1 MLITEAAKV
10 LCNAKTLTGDHSV
23 YVTVAKTAKTA
34 LAWTVISVQICCQ
47 CSQSGCRAYYSVVET
62 DLLLQLL
69 KTLVILVVTVT
80 VKLLDSADMVNIS
93 ELQISDYSADLLHLL
108 L

>member
-34 LAWTVISVQICCQ
+34 LAWTVISVQICC
-47 CSQSGCRAYYSVVET
+47 
-62 DLLLQLL
+62 
-69 KTLVILVVTVT
+69 
-80 VKLLDSADMVNIS
+80 
-93 ELQISDYSADLLHLL
+93 
-108 L
+108 